1 MKLMVASDIHG
12 SAECCARLFERFGEE
27 KAERL
32 LLLGDLLYHGARNAL
47 PGGYDTMEAA
57 QILNAHADF
66 IMAVRGNCDSEV
78 DQTVLDF
85 PISSD
90 YMYLPLDGKLV
101 FATHGHVYGPHRLPP
116 VSACDLLLCGHT
128 HVPDFYRIRTADPDG
143 PGAETPCWYC
153 NPGSVSIP
161 KGGSSRSYMIIEGGK
176 LLWKTLD
183 GEVYRSAEI

>member
-1 MKLMVASDIHG
+1 MKLMIASDIHG
-12 SAECCARLFERFGEE
+12 SAECCRKLLERFDEE

-47 PGGYDTMEAA
+47 PGGYDTLEAA
-57 QILNAHADF
+57 ELLNGYADS

-85 PISSD
+85 PITSD
-90 YMYLPLDGKLV
+90 YLYLPIDGKMI

-116 VSACDLLLCGHT
+116 LSSCELLLCGHT
-128 HVPDFYRIRTADPDG
+128 HVPDYYPISS
-143 PGAETPCWYC
+143 PGAGDTACFYC

-161 KGGSSRSYMIIEGGK
+161 KGGSVRSYMIIEDGK
-176 LLWKTLD
+176 LIWKTLE
-183 GEVYRSAEI
+183 GEVYRTERF